1 MDPEDFEKKSC
12 KAVQILKKLIN
23 ENEYVYVHC
32 TAGIGRA
39 PSIVVLYLCSVL
51 LFDLKDSIEYVK

>member
-1 MDPEDFEKKSC
+1 MDAADFEKKSN

-23 ENEYVYVHC
+23 EYEYVYVHC

-39 PSIVVLYLCSVL
+39 PSIVVLYLS
-51 LFDLKDSIEYVK
+51 SIL